1 MRVSPTDIR
10 QQSFTVRLFRGF
22 DLQEVDAFLEDV
34 AEDLEFAIKENTTL
48 REQLAAMEERMRAVG
63 EREKILQETLVATQR
78 LIEEMKEAA
87 KREAGLHVREA
98 ELQGEKIVE
107 SARSEEARI
116 LNDVQML
123 KRTRRQLVE
132 EIRSTLETYQRWL
145 SEFSGESGDAT
156 PKP

>member
-1 MRVSPTDIR
+1 MRVTPTDIR

-78 LIEEMKEAA
+78 VTEEMKEAA
-87 KREAGLHVREA
+87 KREAGLHLREA

>member
-1 MRVSPTDIR
+1 MRVTPTDIR

-63 EREKILQETLVATQR
+63 EREKILQETLVTTQR
-78 LIEEMKEAA
+78 LTEEMKEAA

-98 ELQGEKIVE
+98 ELQGEKIME

>member
-22 DLQEVDAFLEDV
+22 DPQEVDAFLEDV

-63 EREKILQETLVATQR
+63 EREKILQETLVTTQR
-78 LIEEMKEAA
+78 LTEEMKEAA

>member
-22 DLQEVDAFLEDV
+22 DPQEVDAFLEDV

-78 LIEEMKEAA
+78 VTEEMKEAA
-87 KREAGLHVREA
+87 KREAGLHLREA

>member
-1 MRVSPTDIR
+1 MRVTPTDIR

-22 DLQEVDAFLEDV
+22 DPQEVDAFLEDV

-63 EREKILQETLVATQR
+63 DREKILQETLVTTQR
-78 LIEEMKEAA
+78 LTEEMKEAA
-87 KREAGLHVREA
+87 KRDAGLHVREA

>member
-78 LIEEMKEAA
+78 VTEEMKEAA
-87 KREAGLHVREA
+87 KREASLHVREA

>member
-1 MRVSPTDIR
+1 
-10 QQSFTVRLFRGF
+10 
-22 DLQEVDAFLEDV
+22 V
-34 AEDLEFAIKENTTL
+34 AEDLEFAIKENTAL
-48 REQLAAMEERMRAVG
+48 REQLTAMEERMRAVG

-78 LIEEMKEAA
+78 VTEEMKEAA

-107 SARSEEARI
+107 SARGEEARI

-145 SEFSGESGDAT
+145 TEFSGESGDAT

>member
-1 MRVSPTDIR
+1 MRVTPTDIR

-78 LIEEMKEAA
+78 VTEEMKEAA

-98 ELQGEKIVE
+98 ELQGEKIME

>member
-22 DLQEVDAFLEDV
+22 DPEEVDAFLEDV
-34 AEDLEFAIKENTTL
+34 AEDLEFAIKENTAL
-48 REQLAAMEERMRAVG
+48 REQLTAMEERMRAVG

-78 LIEEMKEAA
+78 VTEEMKEAA
-87 KREAGLHVREA
+87 NREAGLHLREA
-98 ELQGEKIVE
+98 ELQVEKIVE

-116 LNDVQML
+116 LSDVQML

-145 SEFSGESGDAT
+145 TEFSGESGDAT

>member
-34 AEDLEFAIKENTTL
+34 AEDLEFAIKENTAL
-48 REQLAAMEERMRAVG
+48 REQLTAMEERMRAVG

-78 LIEEMKEAA
+78 VTEEMKEAA

-107 SARSEEARI
+107 SARGEEARI

>member
-63 EREKILQETLVATQR
+63 EREKILQETLVTTQR
-78 LIEEMKEAA
+78 LTEEMKEAA

-107 SARSEEARI
+107 SARGEEARI

>member
-22 DLQEVDAFLEDV
+22 DPQEVDAFLEDV

-63 EREKILQETLVATQR
+63 DREKILQETLVTTQR
-78 LIEEMKEAA
+78 LTEEMKEAA
-87 KREAGLHVREA
+87 KRDAGLHVREA

>member
-22 DLQEVDAFLEDV
+22 DPQEVDAFLEDV

-63 EREKILQETLVATQR
+63 EREKILQETLVTTQR
-78 LIEEMKEAA
+78 LTEEMKEAA
-87 KREAGLHVREA
+87 KRDAGLHVREA

>member
-1 MRVSPTDIR
+1 MRVSPIDIR

-22 DLQEVDAFLEDV
+22 DPQEVDAFLEDV
-34 AEDLEFAIKENTTL
+34 AEDLEFAIKENTAL

>member
-22 DLQEVDAFLEDV
+22 DPQEVDAFLEDV
-34 AEDLEFAIKENTTL
+34 AEDLEFAIKENTAL
-48 REQLAAMEERMRAVG
+48 REQLTAMEERMRAVG

-78 LIEEMKEAA
+78 VTEEMKEAA

-98 ELQGEKIVE
+98 ELQGEKIME

>member
-22 DLQEVDAFLEDV
+22 DPQEVDAFLEDV
-34 AEDLEFAIKENTTL
+34 AEDLEFAIKENTAL
-48 REQLAAMEERMRAVG
+48 REQLTAMEERMRAVG

-78 LIEEMKEAA
+78 VTEEMKEAA
-87 KREAGLHVREA
+87 KREAGLHLREA

-107 SARSEEARI
+107 SARGEEARI

-145 SEFSGESGDAT
+145 TEFSGESGDAT